1 MIDEEITKLQTTP
14 PSAHDVER
22 SLNQIESSFYNRM
35 ERVGGFGGKADQLN
49 AYFTA
54 TGDPDYFNED
64 LGRYR
69 ALSPSD
75 VRAAAEVPAEGR
87 PCRAHRSAG
96 RCEIAMRH
104 GASQSSAARC
114 SHDADPSARRRPTAA
129 HAPQPA
135 RRRRLKLPAIQKR
148 QLSNGLP
155 VWIVE
160 LHEVPVVQANLV
172 VLSGSGDDP
181 AGKFGVANLTASMLL
196 EGAGSR
202 SALEIADAVDFL
214 GADLVANSGS
224 DSSAVR
230 LHVPVARLAEALPI
244 MADVAL
250 RPTFPNDELQRLR
263 AERLTNVIQARDD
276 PETIGQLAFAR
287 ILFGT
292 SHRYGT
298 AQAGS
303 AQTIQSFSVD
313 DVKAFYTS
321 VFRPNNAAL
330 IVVGDVTAD
339 RVVPLLETNF
349 GNWHSQGTAAAARR
363 AADAAACP
371 RRARST
377 SSTNPAPPQSQIR
390 IGWVAAPRSTPDFFP
405 IQVMNTVLGGAFSLP
420 AEPQPAREKRL
431 HLRRV
436 VALRHAAAAGP
447 FVAAAG
453 VQTDKTAD
461 ALKEFFN
468 ELTAIGQPVPAD
480 ELARAKHYVSLR
492 FPSGFETTGDISTRL
507 EQALVYRLP
516 GRLFRDIRAED
527 RSGHGRRC
535 PARGAEVHPA
545 RRAWPSS
552 SQETAPPSNRAS
564 AP

>member
-1 MIDEEITKLQTTP
+1 MR
-14 PSAHDVER
+14 H
-22 SLNQIESSFYNRM
+22 
-35 ERVGGFGGKADQLN
+35 
-49 AYFTA
+49 
-54 TGDPDYFNED
+54 
-64 LGRYR
+64 
-69 ALSPSD
+69 ALT
-75 VRAAAEVPAEGR
+75 VVAAAILTTLTVGAQAPD
-87 PCRAHRSAG
+87 RSK
-96 RCEIAMRH
+96 
-104 GASQSSAARC
+104 
-114 SHDADPSARRRPTAA
+114 
-129 HAPQPA
+129 APQTGAPPT
-135 RRRRLKLPAIQKR
+135 LKLPAIQKR

-181 AGKFGVANLTASMLL
+181 TGKFGVANLTASMLL

-214 GADLVANSGS
+214 GADLLANSGS

-250 RPTFPNDELQRLR
+250 RPTFPNEELQRLR

-287 ILFGT
+287 ILYGT
-292 SHRYGT
+292 THRYGT

-303 AQTIQSFSVD
+303 AQTIQSFTVN
-313 DVKAFYTS
+313 DVKAFYSS
-321 VFRPNNAAL
+321 VYRPDNAAL

-339 RVVPLLETNF
+339 RVVPMLETQF
-349 GNWHSQGTAAAARR
+349 GSWRPQGAAPQHATLATPPMPAARQIYLVDKPG
-363 AADAAACP
+363 AA
-371 RRARST
+371 
-377 SSTNPAPPQSQIR
+377 QSQIR

-405 IQVMNTVLGGAFSLP
+405 IQVMNTVLGGAFSSRLNLNL
-420 AEPQPAREKRL
+420 REKNGYTYGASSLFDMRS
-431 HLRRV
+431 
-436 VALRHAAAAGP
+436 AAGP

-516 GRLFRDIRAED
+516 DDYFATYVQKIEAVTVADAQRVAQKYIPPTRLAVVIAGDRAAIESGIRALNLGAITIVKVD
-527 RSGHGRRC
+527 DVFG
-535 PARGAEVHPA
+535 PAPTL
-545 RRAWPSS
+545 
-552 SQETAPPSNRAS
+552 QK
-564 AP
+564 